1 MTEADEFTKQAIFMT
16 KPEYKQDFHYKVI
29 RKRFNAD
36 FASKKILVMLQ

>member
-29 RKRFNAD
+29 RKGLMPILPV
-36 FASKKILVMLQ
+36 KKILVMLQ